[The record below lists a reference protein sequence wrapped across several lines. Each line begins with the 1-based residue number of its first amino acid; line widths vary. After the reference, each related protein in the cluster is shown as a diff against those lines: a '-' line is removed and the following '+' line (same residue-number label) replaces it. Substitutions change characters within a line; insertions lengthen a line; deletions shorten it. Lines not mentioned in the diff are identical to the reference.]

1 MFLRL
6 FYISLAFKSVEQ
18 ADCQLQ
24 AFLSDLADRSD
35 ESDKLFLFSVNVPR
49 SASGGFG
56 ATALPQDHNRL
67 PSAGDKRVVGDNSFG
82 ETAGKFF
89 KIVGRIQ

>member
-6 FYISLAFKSVEQ
+6 FYISLAFKSVKQ

-24 AFLSDLADRSD
+24 AFLPDLADRSD

-49 SASGGFG
+49 P
-56 ATALPQDHNRL
+56 ATGDLGQQ
-67 PSAGDKRVVGDNSFG
+67 PSHKITTGYHLRGMRV
-82 ETAGKFF
+82 
-89 KIVGRIQ
+89 